1 MAGRPVEALFH
12 AERCFQLCERYAL
25 GDWDLAYAYEALARA
40 SLSAGDREAVGQY
53 VELAQAVE
61 IANDGDRKHLA
72 GDLKTL
78 R

>member
-1 MAGRPVEALFH
+1 M
-12 AERCFQLCERYAL
+12 AL

-61 IANDGDRKHLA
+61 IADA
-72 GDLKTL
+72 ATASTWPAT
-78 R
+78 